1 MTQNMFQVSS
11 ASVSDKGLSEK
22 RPQNED
28 SFLSLPESGL
38 YAVAD
43 GVGGAQAGD
52 VASEMAVEILGEAFI
67 NLRQDG
73 DAEDRM
79 RDAIEKANSAI
90 YQMSHELAQLRT
102 MATTLVAVHINE
114 NIATIGHVGDSR
126 LYRLDENGVLY
137 RETQD
142 HSVVEEEVRAGRMT
156 REQAETHPSR
166 NVISRA
172 LGAESFVEID
182 MKTIM
187 FEPNTTFL
195 LCSDGITRHVPDEEL
210 RDLLYM
216 EDDVQK
222 VCDILKARCYDRG
235 AEDNLTAVVMKVGV
249 TAETMDMEAPE
260 LEFGDEPETVAAARA
275 GTAETSELFSERT
288 TSELVVGGESDSD
301 FELDI
306 DTDSEPSLHETAD
319 RVSESVG
326 IEETEVIDDI
336 DDAVDMDDID
346 ELDDADDIVIPTR
359 EPVLTAAAGS
369 NLSTDYESEMD
380 LAAVKDVRAYRVDE
394 STGSG
399 LMTKIVT
406 GLIWLLI
413 GAVIGALGY
422 SFFIDQRSA
431 GDLPVDSV
439 EVANTT
445 VLSFEQRRRQTD
457 LDPAKYLSTYST
469 VADKTAAD
477 HYLVGRAYLLQKN
490 YGAAKSSFENAEKSV
505 NSEDIS
511 NRPVLES
518 DIAAGLTIASSV
530 EAQKEFESFQSGE
543 PAPAESNSN
552 GAANK

>member
-1 MTQNMFQVSS
+1 MTQIMFQVSS
-11 ASVSDKGLSEK
+11 AAVSDKGLSEK

-67 NLRQDG
+67 NLKDDG

-79 RDAIEKANSAI
+79 RAAIDKANSAI
-90 YQMSHELAQLRT
+90 FQMSHELAQLRT

-126 LYRLDENGVLY
+126 LYRLDESGVLY

-172 LGAESFVEID
+172 LGAESIVEID

-195 LCSDGITRHVPDEEL
+195 LCSDGITRHVPDEEI

-216 EDDVQK
+216 EDDVQR
-222 VCDILKARCYDRG
+222 VCEILKARCYDRG
-235 AEDNLTAVVMKVGV
+235 AEDNLTAVVMKVGAV
-249 TAETMDMEAPE
+249 TESLDVEAPA
-260 LEFGDEPETVAAARA
+260 LEFGDEAATVAAARA
-275 GTAETSELFSERT
+275 GSADTAELFSERT
-288 TSELVVGGESDSD
+288 TSELIIDEDDEPG
-301 FELDI
+301 FELDVE
-306 DTDSEPSLHETAD
+306 TDGDAYKDEAGQSLLETDEA
-319 RVSESVG
+319 E
-326 IEETEVIDDI
+326 DI
-336 DDAVDMDDID
+336 DDID
-346 ELDDADDIVIPTR
+346 ELDDNDEIVIPTR
-359 EPVLTAAAGS
+359 EPRVTEEVSANDVSLQYGGETDSPTLT
-369 NLSTDYESEMD
+369 D
-380 LAAVKDVRAYRVDE
+380 VKAYRVDE
-394 STGSG
+394 NTGGGFLSG
-399 LMTKIVT
+399 ILT
-406 GLIWLLI
+406 GLIWLFVGALI
-413 GAVIGALGY
+413 GAFGY
-422 SFFIDQRSA
+422 FMYQRNTAVLPAESA
-431 GDLPVDSV
+431 QA
-439 EVANTT
+439 ANTS
-445 VLSFEQRRRQTD
+445 VLSFEQRRRQAD

-490 YGAAKSSFENAEKSV
+490 YGAAKSSFENAAKSV
-505 NSEDIS
+505 KNEDLN

-518 DIAAGLTIASSV
+518 DIATGLTIATN
-530 EAQKEFESFQSGE
+530 EAAQKAFEALQNGE
-543 PAPAESNSN
+543 MPEVESNSN
-552 GAANK
+552 SAQNTN